1 MKIAIIGL
9 GLIGGSIY
17 KKLTELGYDVVG
29 ISNSQNGIAKN
40 ITNDINAIKDAEI
53 VFVAT
58 PMNQTLDNL
67 DKLSKVISPDTIVT
81 DVCSLKE
88 FLTKKEYPFIF
99 IPSHPMAGTE
109 FQGYENSKA
118 DLFKGAKWVLTP
130 KDDIGVDSL
139 KLIIKSLGATP
150 IITTAKEHDEAVAII
165 SHMPMVMAQGL
176 MNLASKSPLA
186 MLLASSGFRD
196 TTRLALTNIEMAN
209 DMINLNEKNIEPAI
223 LKLFAELGDLMK
235 DDYYEKIQTLR
246 KMRAKMYKDGK
257 NCLEG
262 EK

>member
-17 KKLTELGYDVVG
+17 KKLTKLGYEVIG
-29 ISNSQNGIAKN
+29 ISNSQNGKAQN
-40 ITNDINAIKDAEI
+40 ITNEIKAIKDAEI

-58 PMNQTLDNL
+58 PMNQTLDKL
-67 DKLSKVISPDTIVT
+67 DEISKIISPDAIVT

-109 FQGYENSKA
+109 FQGYENST
-118 DLFKGAKWVLTP
+118 DEMFEGAKWVLTP
-130 KDDIGVDSL
+130 KDDMGVDSL
-139 KLIIKSLGATP
+139 KIIIKALGATP
-150 IITTAKEHDEAVAII
+150 IVATAKEHDEAVAII
-165 SHMPMVMAQGL
+165 SHMPMVMAQAL
-176 MNLASKSPLA
+176 MNIASENDLA

-196 TTRLALTNIEMAN
+196 MTRLALSNVEMAN
-209 DMINLNEKNIEPAI
+209 DMVNLNAKNIESAI
-223 LKLFAELGDLMK
+223 LKLFAGLGDLMK
-235 DDYYEKIQTLR
+235 ENYYEKIQKLKKIR
-246 KMRAKMYKDGK
+246 EKMYKNGK

-262 EK
+262 